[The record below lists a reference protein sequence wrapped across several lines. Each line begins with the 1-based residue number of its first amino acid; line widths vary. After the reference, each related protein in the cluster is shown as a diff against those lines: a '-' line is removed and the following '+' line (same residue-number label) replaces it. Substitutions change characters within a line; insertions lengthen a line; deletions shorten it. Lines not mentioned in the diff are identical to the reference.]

1 MFPVPQRREIDPG
14 AMRELVR
21 VQIRTTS
28 TNAIGEPITASWAD
42 IANPLRFAGVVQNSS
57 SEAVQA
63 EGIVSNFAVT
73 FYMRYPL
80 AAVEPGNCRIVYRDN
95 IYHVAGIDRNTHRNH
110 LVIVS
115 CFRQD
120 SAPAETLPDVGGSPG
135 SGSTI
140 SQGEGPPLVQA

>member
-1 MFPVPQRREIDPG
+1 MFPVPRRNQIDPG

-21 VQIRTTS
+21 VQTRTTGV
-28 TNAIGEPITASWAD
+28 NYAGEPTTTAWVD
-42 IANPLRFAGVVQNSS
+42 IASPLRFAGVVQNSS
-57 SEAVQA
+57 SESVQA

-80 AAVEPGNCRIVYRDN
+80 AAVEPGNCRIIYRDN

-110 LVIVS
+110 LVLVS

-120 SAPAETLPDVGGSPG
+120 DAPAETLPDVSGVTG
-135 SGSTI
+135 SGGTI
-140 SQGEGPPLVQA
+140 SEGEGPPLVQA